1 VTARERA
8 APTGRVRVGLL
19 LPSLVVPAWVWTA
32 IRDITASGDA
42 EVVAAAIVAGPE
54 GRDGR
59 EGPGRGGAGA
69 RAVRGTLHRIDE
81 LLERQVRADQ
91 DAFVRKD
98 LQPLLAGVPVLRVTR
113 PRPGSFRF
121 AATDLAELKALDL
134 DVLLWFGE
142 RGRPRGDI
150 LRVARAGTWSLHLG
164 DPGSRRGGP
173 AGFWEVHEQWPVTG
187 AALVILADDPDHDR
201 ILGRTSTATVPT
213 SLKRTRNSLVWTA
226 LPLLGRALG
235 QLQREGVEAFLE
247 RIETENASPSF
258 YSNPRYRAPGLADL
272 LVHGVRRSARL
283 ADLVA
288 RRRMSR
294 QQWVLYYGLAD
305 DLVQACWRL
314 RPLVPPVDRF
324 WADPHVLQAAD
335 RYYVFVEE
343 MLYARGRG
351 HISVIEIDET
361 GRSGPAR
368 KVLEEPHHLS
378 YPFVFE
384 HDGETFM
391 VPESAERGTVDLYR
405 ATAFPDQW
413 TFVEHL
419 MTGLDAYDATLL
431 REHDRWWLFASVIK
445 YKGAGS
451 GELNL
456 YSSDR
461 LIGGE
466 WRLHPAS
473 PLSSLVTG
481 ARPAGAVLRRN
492 GRLYR
497 PAQDGSGRY
506 GRAIKLNEILELSE
520 DAYREQLV
528 SSIEPAWNRRITRT
542 HTLAHAGRLTVLDAL
557 WTRGRWALRAPGR
570 EPAPAPTDDQ
580 PRRSLRASS

>member
-1 VTARERA
+1 VTARQRA
-8 APTGRVRVGLL
+8 APAGRVRVGLL
-19 LPSLVVPAWVWTA
+19 LHSLVVPAWVWAA
-32 IRDITASGDA
+32 IRDITTSDDA
-42 EVVAAAIVAGPE
+42 EVVVAAIIVGPDEARRGKAAG
-54 GRDGR
+54 
-59 EGPGRGGAGA
+59 GGTA
-69 RAVRGTLHRIDE
+69 RALRETLHRVDE
-81 LLERQVRADQ
+81 MLERRIPADQ
-91 DAFVRKD
+91 DAFVRRD
-98 LQPLLAGVPVLRVTR
+98 AQQLLVGVPVVPVNRLR
-113 PRPGSFRF
+113 SAALRF
-121 AATDLAELKALDL
+121 AAVDVADLKARNL
-134 DVLLWFGE
+134 DVLLWFGD
-142 RGRPRGDI
+142 RSRPRGQI
-150 LRVARAGTWSLHLG
+150 LHVARAGTWSLHLG

-173 AGFWEVHEQWPVTG
+173 AGFWEVHERRPVTG
-187 AALVILADDPDHDR
+187 AALEILVGDPDR
-201 ILGRTSTATVPT
+201 TEILGRTSTATVLT
-213 SLKRTRNSLVWTA
+213 SLKRTRNALIWTA

-235 QLQREGVEAFLE
+235 QLRREGVTRFLE
-247 RIETENASPSF
+247 RVARENDSPSF
-258 YSNPRYRAPGLADL
+258 YSNPRYRSPGVIDL
-272 LVHGVRRSARL
+272 LVHGARRGARL

-288 RRRMSR
+288 RQRISR
-294 QQWVLYYGLAD
+294 QQWILYYGLAD

-314 RPLVPPVDRF
+314 RPLAPPIDRF
-324 WADPHVLQAAD
+324 WADPHVLQLGS

-351 HISVIEIDET
+351 RISVIEIDED
-361 GRSGPAR
+361 GRSGEAR
-368 KVLEEPHHLS
+368 TVLEEPHHLS

-384 HDGETFM
+384 HDGDVYM

-405 ATAFPDQW
+405 ATAFPDRW

-431 REHDRWWLFASVIK
+431 LEHDRWWLFASVIK
-445 YKGAGS
+445 YPGAGS

-461 LIGGE
+461 LIGGD

-481 ARPAGAVLRRN
+481 SRPAGAVLRRN

-506 GRAIKLNEILELSE
+506 GRAIKLYEIREVTE
-520 DAYREQLV
+520 DTYREELV

-557 WTRGRWALRAPGR
+557 WSRSRLTIPTRGREEAPT
-570 EPAPAPTDDQ
+570 ATDDQ
-580 PRRSLRASS
+580 ARRSLSASS